1 MQLRSLKDLLRAVQA
16 MVQPERITVLGS
28 SALLATD
35 PQLGEAGGPLQIS
48 FDADL
53 LLNPS
58 DDEIAAIVHEAV
70 GEGSL
75 FHKRNAVYAD
85 VLRPDIVET
94 LPTGWDQ
101 RLKPISDVSHAA
113 GLEAHDLALVKLAL
127 GRNKD
132 LDLLRTLLSRGTIQA
147 DELQRRFQLLS
158 WNEHRLRDTG
168 IRLRTLLADQP

>member
-1 MQLRSLKDLLRAVQA
+1 MQLRSLKELLRAVQA
-16 MVQPERITVLGS
+16 LVTPERITVLGS

-35 PQLGEAGGPLQIS
+35 ARLGEAGEPLEIS

-53 LLNPS
+53 LLDPS
-58 DDEIAAIVHEAV
+58 DEEVAAIVHEAV

-85 VLRPDIVET
+85 VLRPEIVDT

-101 RLKPISDVSHAA
+101 RLKPIPDVSRAA

-127 GRNKD
+127 GRSKD
-132 LDLLRTLLSRGTIQA
+132 LDLLRTLLKRGTIQA
-147 DELQRRFQLLS
+147 DELQRRFQCLT
-158 WNEHRLRDTG
+158 WTEHRLRDTG
-168 IRLRTLLADQP
+168 LRLRTLLADQP